1 MSHRTSPEQR
11 DYLALQFHCTK
22 ILYYFGVNVR
32 KIPIVT
38 AGKPVLV

>member
-1 MSHRTSPEQR
+1 MSRRTSPEQR
-11 DYLALQFHCTK
+11 DLALQFHCTK
-22 ILYYFGVNVR
+22 ILYYFGVKVR